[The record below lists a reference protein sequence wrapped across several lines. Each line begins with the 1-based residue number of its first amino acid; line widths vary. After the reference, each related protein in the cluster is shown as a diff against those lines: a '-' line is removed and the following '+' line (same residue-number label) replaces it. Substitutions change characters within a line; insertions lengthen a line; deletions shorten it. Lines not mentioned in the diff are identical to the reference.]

1 VPAESA
7 DVQTSADKA
16 EAATAMIVAHGVSKW
31 FRVNNEGPAKAPV
44 GPSVRYALRDVNF
57 SVSRG
62 ECISLLGPSGCG
74 KTTLLRMIAGLLK
87 PSGGSIVVDGAPVE
101 KPQRDRCMVFQHF
114 GLLPWRNVLENI
126 AFPLELDGY
135 SKAERLD
142 AAQELLSL
150 VGLSDYAR
158 HFPHEISGGMQQRVG
173 IARAL
178 VRKPILLMMDEPFG
192 ALDSQTREQLQE
204 EFLRIRELT
213 KQTVVLVT
221 HAIDE
226 AILLSDRVVVMDS
239 NPGRIKECVDV
250 PFEAQSRDALEM
262 RASPQFVELSRHLR
276 DQLRH

>member
-1 VPAESA
+1 
-7 DVQTSADKA
+7 
-16 EAATAMIVAHGVSKW
+16 MIVAHGVSKW
-31 FRVNNEGPAKAPV
+31 FRVNNDEKAASAANPAI
-44 GPSVRYALRDVNF
+44 RYALRDVSF

-87 PSGGSIVVDGAPVE
+87 PSGGNITVDGTPVV

-114 GLLPWRNVLENI
+114 GLLPWRSVLENI
-126 AFPLELDGY
+126 AFPLELDGFP
-135 SKAERLD
+135 KKERIE

-192 ALDSQTREQLQE
+192 ALDSQTREELQE
-204 EFLRIRELT
+204 EFLRIRQLT
-213 KQTVVLVT
+213 NQTVVLVT

-226 AILLSDRVVVMDS
+226 AILLSNRVIVMDS
-239 NPGRIKECVDV
+239 APGRIKECVDI
-250 PFEAQSRDALEM
+250 PFPMEDRDALEL
-262 RASPQFVELSRHLR
+262 RASPQFVDLSRHLR

>member
-1 VPAESA
+1 MI
-7 DVQTSADKA
+7 
-16 EAATAMIVAHGVSKW
+16 AAHAVSKW
-31 FRVNNEGPAKAPV
+31 FRVSGDGAGKDAGTAPQI
-44 GPSVRYALRDVNF
+44 RYALKDVSF
-57 SVSRG
+57 SVARG
-62 ECISLLGPSGCG
+62 ECIALLGPSGCG

-87 PSGGSIVVDGAPVE
+87 PSGGSVVVDGNAVT

-126 AFPLELDGY
+126 AFPLELDGF
-135 SKAERLD
+135 SRDKRLE
-142 AAQELLSL
+142 AAREMLSL

-204 EFLRIRELT
+204 EFLRIRSLT
-213 KQTVVLVT
+213 GQTVILVT

-226 AILLSDRVVVMDS
+226 AILLSNRVIVMDS
-239 NPGRIKECVDV
+239 GPGRIREIVEI
-250 PFEAQSRDALEM
+250 PFPMENRDAVEM
-262 RASPQFVELSRHLR
+262 RATPTFVELSRHLR